1 MKFIKTSMVFIISL
15 LRLTSDVIKAS
26 PGNLTYESQY
36 QHDDMLRGE
45 GKQFENNLPNDKETG
60 NDVPEKMFD
69 VHTYN
74 LTTCKAVL
82 KDNVKGR
89 FNLSAHHLM
98 CKYVQVRNQKKNL
111 KTITNIEQW

>member
-1 MKFIKTSMVFIISL
+1 M
-15 LRLTSDVIKAS
+15 IKAS
-26 PGNLTYESQY
+26 PSNPIYESQY
-36 QHDDMLRGE
+36 EQGDMLRGE

-60 NDVPEKMFD
+60 NYVPEKMFD

-89 FNLSAHHLM
+89 FNYL
-98 CKYVQVRNQKKNL
+98 R
-111 KTITNIEQW
+111 II